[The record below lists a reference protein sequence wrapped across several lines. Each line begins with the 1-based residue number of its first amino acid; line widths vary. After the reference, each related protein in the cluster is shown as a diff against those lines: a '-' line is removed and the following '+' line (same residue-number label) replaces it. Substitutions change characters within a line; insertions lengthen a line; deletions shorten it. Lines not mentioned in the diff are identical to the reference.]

1 MVIIRIGSERK
12 YGCDCSMGWCKHP
25 IKFSGSNF
33 VPYMQ
38 ILILF
43 FQQVYHTLKVL
54 PGELPPLL
62 NTVKEE
68 WQDSDEPMEADDNLE
83 ISRHQLDQRRYA
95 LERVRTLCELV
106 KKRERRKKEIVR
118 FLWLIFN
125 YLSLFLVANHEVSR
139 Y

>member
-1 MVIIRIGSERK
+1 M
-12 YGCDCSMGWCKHP
+12 
-25 IKFSGSNF
+25 
-33 VPYMQ
+33 
-38 ILILF
+38 
-43 FQQVYHTLKVL
+43 KVL

-68 WQDSDEPMEADDNLE
+68 WQDSDERMETDDNLE

-95 LERVRTLCELV
+95 LERVRLLCDLV

-118 FLWLIFN
+118 FLRLIFN
-125 YLSLFLVANHEVSR
+125 YFSRFLVTNHEVSL

>member
-1 MVIIRIGSERK
+1 M
-12 YGCDCSMGWCKHP
+12 
-25 IKFSGSNF
+25 
-33 VPYMQ
+33 
-38 ILILF
+38 
-43 FQQVYHTLKVL
+43 KVL
-54 PGELPPLL
+54 PGELPPLP

-95 LERVRTLCELV
+95 LERVRLLCDLV

-118 FLWLIFN
+118 FLRLIFN
-125 YLSLFLVANHEVSR
+125 YLSLFLVTNHEVSL